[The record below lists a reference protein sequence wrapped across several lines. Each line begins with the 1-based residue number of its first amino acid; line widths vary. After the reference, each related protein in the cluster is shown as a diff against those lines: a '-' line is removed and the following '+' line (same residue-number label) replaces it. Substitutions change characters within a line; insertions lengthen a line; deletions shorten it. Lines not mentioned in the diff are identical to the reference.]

1 MLVDGSG
8 DAFGLTSERSEAT
21 FTRTMKKATLW
32 IVAAVA
38 GLVLL
43 GLGYGIGW
51 LTGVTG
57 VGRTVPLEELSER
70 ERAFTERMQN
80 VDLVG
85 HFTIQDSSGLEEVE
99 GVSRDKNPERYEI
112 ASVSK
117 LEGEGDRWRFDVRVV
132 YMTVDVTLPVVVP
145 IVWAGDTPMVSITDF
160 EIPGLGEQFGARVL
174 FYDER
179 YAGTWDHGPYGGL
192 MYGVI
197 EPAGAGE

>member
-1 MLVDGSG
+1 
-8 DAFGLTSERSEAT
+8 
-21 FTRTMKKATLW
+21 MKKSLLW
-32 IVAAVA
+32 TGAAIL

-43 GLGYGIGW
+43 ALGYGAGW
-51 LTGVTG
+51 LVHATG

-70 ERAFTERMQN
+70 ERAFAERMRN

-85 HFTIQDSSGLEEVE
+85 HFTIENIEGLEEVE

-112 ASVSK
+112 ASVAK
-117 LEGEGDRWRFDVRVV
+117 IEGEGDRWRFDVRVV
-132 YMTVDVTLPVVVP
+132 YMSVDVTLPVVVP

-160 EIPGLGEQFGARVL
+160 AIPGLGDQFGARVL

-192 MYGVI
+192 MYGMI
-197 EPAGAGE
+197 EPAGEAE

>member
-1 MLVDGSG
+1 MTETAG
-8 DAFGLTSERSEAT
+8 EAT
-21 FTRTMKKATLW
+21 FTGTMKKTTLW

-51 LTGVTG
+51 IAGVTG

-70 ERAFTERMQN
+70 ERGFAERMQS

-85 HFTIQDSSGLEEVE
+85 HFTIDNLEGLEEIE
-99 GVSRDKNPERYEI
+99 GVRRDKNPERYEI
-112 ASVSK
+112 ASVAK

-145 IVWAGDTPMVSITDF
+145 LVWAGDTPMVSITDF
-160 EIPGLGEQFGARVL
+160 AIPGLGGEFGARVL

-197 EPAGAGE
+197 EPAGGGE

>member
-1 MLVDGSG
+1 MNVDSSL
-8 DAFGLTSERSEAT
+8 DALGLTSARSEAT
-21 FTRTMKKATLW
+21 FTRTMKKSLLW
-32 IVAAVA
+32 IAAAVT

-43 GLGYGIGW
+43 AIGYGAGW
-51 LTGVTG
+51 LVHATG

-70 ERAFTERMQN
+70 ERAFAERMQN

-85 HFTIQDSSGLEEVE
+85 HFTIEGIEGLEDVE

-117 LEGEGDRWRFDVRVV
+117 IEGEGDRWRFDVRVV

-160 EIPGLGEQFGARVL
+160 ELPGLGDQFGARVL

-179 YAGTWDHGPYGGL
+179 YAGTWDHGPYGGM

-197 EPAGAGE
+197 EPALAGE

>member
-1 MLVDGSG
+1 M
-8 DAFGLTSERSEAT
+8 AAT

-32 IVAAVA
+32 IAAAVT

-43 GLGYGIGW
+43 AIGYGAGW
-51 LTGVTG
+51 LVHATG

-70 ERAFTERMQN
+70 ERAFAERMQN

-85 HFTIQDSSGLEEVE
+85 HFTIEGIEGLEDVE

-160 EIPGLGEQFGARVL
+160 ELPGLGDQFGARVL

-179 YAGTWDHGPYGGL
+179 YAGTWDHGQYGGL
-192 MYGVI
+192 MYGMI
-197 EPAGAGE
+197 EPAGTE

>member
-1 MLVDGSG
+1 
-8 DAFGLTSERSEAT
+8 
-21 FTRTMKKATLW
+21 MKKSLLW
-32 IVAAVA
+32 IGAAVT

-43 GLGYGIGW
+43 AIGYGAGW
-51 LTGVTG
+51 FVHATG

-70 ERAFTERMQN
+70 ERAFAERMQN

-85 HFTIQDSSGLEEVE
+85 HFTIEGIEGLEDVE

-117 LEGEGDRWRFDVRVV
+117 LDGEGDRWRFDVRVV
-132 YMTVDVTLPVVVP
+132 YMTVDVTVPVVVP

-160 EIPGLGEQFGARVL
+160 ELPGLGDQFGARVL

-179 YAGTWDHGPYGGL
+179 YAGTWDHGPYGGM

-197 EPAGAGE
+197 EPAGSGE

>member
-1 MLVDGSG
+1 MTETPVK
-8 DAFGLTSERSEAT
+8 AT
-21 FTRTMKKATLW
+21 FTRTMKKTTLW

-51 LTGVTG
+51 ISGVTG
-57 VGRTVPLEELSER
+57 VGRTVPIEELSER
-70 ERAFTERMQN
+70 ERAFAERMQN

-85 HFTIQDSSGLEEVE
+85 HFTIGNIEGLEEVE

-112 ASVSK
+112 ASVAK
-117 LEGEGDRWRFDVRVV
+117 IEGEGDRWRFDVRVV
-132 YMTVDVTLPVVVP
+132 YMTVDVTVPVVVP
-145 IVWAGDTPMVSITDF
+145 LVWAGDTPMVSITDF
-160 EIPGLGEQFGARVL
+160 DLPGLGENFGSRVL
-174 FYDER
+174 FYDDR

-197 EPAGAGE
+197 EPAGTGE

>member
-1 MLVDGSG
+1 M
-8 DAFGLTSERSEAT
+8 EAT
-21 FTRTMKKATLW
+21 FTPTMKKTTLW

-51 LTGVTG
+51 VTGVTG

-70 ERAFTERMQN
+70 ERAFAERMQS

-85 HFTIQDSSGLEEVE
+85 HFTIGNIEGLEEVE

-160 EIPGLGEQFGARVL
+160 AIPGLGEQFGARVL

-197 EPAGAGE
+197 EPAGGE

>member
-1 MLVDGSG
+1 M
-8 DAFGLTSERSEAT
+8 EAT
-21 FTRTMKKATLW
+21 FTGTMKKTTLW

-51 LTGVTG
+51 IAGVTG
-57 VGRTVPLEELSER
+57 VGRTVPIEELSER
-70 ERAFTERMQN
+70 ERAFAQRMQS

-85 HFTIQDSSGLEEVE
+85 HFTIDNLEGLEEFEVR
-99 GVSRDKNPERYEI
+99 RDRNPERYEI
-112 ASVSK
+112 ASVAK
-117 LEGEGDRWRFDVRVV
+117 IEGEGDRWRFDVRVV

-145 IVWAGDTPMVSITDF
+145 LVWAGDTPMVSITDF

-174 FYDER
+174 FYDDR

-197 EPAGAGE
+197 EPAGGGE

>member
-1 MLVDGSG
+1 M
-8 DAFGLTSERSEAT
+8 AAT
-21 FTRTMKKATLW
+21 FPRTMKKATLW
-32 IVAAVA
+32 IAAAVT

-43 GLGYGIGW
+43 SIGYGAGW
-51 LTGVTG
+51 LVHATG

-70 ERAFTERMQN
+70 ERAFAERMQN

-85 HFTIQDSSGLEEVE
+85 HFTIEGIEGLEDVE
-99 GVSRDKNPERYEI
+99 GVQRDRNPERYEI

-132 YMTVDVTLPVVVP
+132 YMTVDVTVPVVVP

-160 EIPGLGEQFGARVL
+160 ELPGLGDQFGARVL

-179 YAGTWDHGPYGGL
+179 YAGTWDHGPYGGM

-197 EPAGAGE
+197 EPAGAE

>member
-1 MLVDGSG
+1 MRVAVDAEGG
-8 DAFGLTSERSEAT
+8 GGYVP
-21 FTRTMKKATLW
+21 RTMKKATLW
-32 IVAAVA
+32 IAAAVT

-43 GLGYGIGW
+43 SIGYGAGW
-51 LTGVTG
+51 LVHATG

-70 ERAFTERMQN
+70 ERAFAERMQN

-85 HFTIQDSSGLEEVE
+85 HFTIEGIEGLEDVE

-160 EIPGLGEQFGARVL
+160 ELPGLGDQFGARVL

-179 YAGTWDHGPYGGL
+179 YAGTWDHGQYGGL
-192 MYGVI
+192 MYGMI
-197 EPAGAGE
+197 EPAGTE

>member
-1 MLVDGSG
+1 
-8 DAFGLTSERSEAT
+8 
-21 FTRTMKKATLW
+21 MKKSLLW
-32 IVAAVA
+32 IGAAILGVA
-38 GLVLL
+38 LL
-43 GLGYGIGW
+43 GVGYGAGW
-51 LTGVTG
+51 LVHATG

-70 ERAFTERMQN
+70 ERAFAERMQN

-85 HFTIQDSSGLEEVE
+85 HFTIEGIEGLEDVE

-160 EIPGLGEQFGARVL
+160 ELPGLGDQFGARVL

-197 EPAGAGE
+197 EPAEAGE